1 MKVAGLFAGIGGL
14 EAGLDDAGHRT
25 VFLCEIDD
33 AAREV
38 LKVRFPDVPTIAKD
52 IRDIKKLPA
61 GVDLVAAGF
70 PCQDISQAGMT
81 LGMNGTQSVLVN
93 QVFRL
98 LKKDIPHVLLE
109 NVSFMLHLHK
119 GQVIRHIVGEL
130 ERLGFSWAYRVIDTR
145 SFGLPQRRQRVFIL
159 ASRKFD
165 PWRKLFSQDCPK
177 EEDREFRGK
186 ACGFYWTEGLRGLGW
201 AVDSIPTLK
210 GGSTVG
216 IPSSPAIWMPDGN
229 IVTPEIRDAE
239 RLQGF
244 EADWTK
250 PAEKVK
256 RPSYRW
262 KLLGNAVGV
271 PVSKWLGKML
281 EARSEWDPPKD
292 SQRFEDEGPC
302 PSAAFGS
309 RHTGRFRADVSA
321 FPVRYTRVPL
331 SEFLRYEPKPLSAK
345 ATEGFINRLVRGTL
359 RYPEEFKRALNDH
372 LLRQGGLVS
381 EPLVQ

>member
-1 MKVAGLFAGIGGL
+1 MSRSCCISTKDRSSDTSSANWNVWVSHGRIGLSIRVPSACL
-14 EAGLDDAGHRT
+14 NADSAYSYWHR
-25 VFLCEIDD
+25 
-33 AAREV
+33 
-38 LKVRFPDVPTIAKD
+38 
-52 IRDIKKLPA
+52 
-61 GVDLVAAGF
+61 G
-70 PCQDISQAGMT
+70 
-81 LGMNGTQSVLVN
+81 N
-93 QVFRL
+93 
-98 LKKDIPHVLLE
+98 
-109 NVSFMLHLHK
+109 
-119 GQVIRHIVGEL
+119 
-130 ERLGFSWAYRVIDTR
+130 
-145 SFGLPQRRQRVFIL
+145 
-159 ASRKFD
+159 
-165 PWRKLFSQDCPK
+165 
-177 EEDREFRGK
+177 
-186 ACGFYWTEGLRGLGW
+186 
-201 AVDSIPTLK
+201 SIPTLK